1 MMVTRLAGTRSALAG
16 FGEAKRPTWQGTA
29 SEGRGP
35 PTADGLRSRPVPR
48 EPPGKTQ
55 PQLPAGSQPP
65 PGTGRK
71 TQGSHAQVPGVCKRT
86 ARTVVLATKTAAAC
100 AAAVAATHGGAAS
113 TCRFTKR
120 PDVLARPR
128 SAACPRCACVPPFP
142 GVRLGAPALG
152 RVTAP
157 CHRVWPGGKWERL
170 TTSRDGLAGTT
181 EPCAPALQPPGVRW
195 DLPARGGRGTRLQRA
210 RSSRRGAGGALRFS
224 QSRAPAETRLPLL
237 ARPLGAE

>member
-1 MMVTRLAGTRSALAG
+1 MSMVTRLAGTRSALAG

-100 AAAVAATHGGAAS
+100 AAAVAATHGGAVS

-120 PDVLARPR
+120 PT
-128 SAACPRCACVPPFP
+128 C
-142 GVRLGAPALG
+142 
-152 RVTAP
+152 
-157 CHRVWPGGKWERL
+157 
-170 TTSRDGLAGTT
+170 
-181 EPCAPALQPPGVRW
+181 
-195 DLPARGGRGTRLQRA
+195 
-210 RSSRRGAGGALRFS
+210 
-224 QSRAPAETRLPLL
+224 SRAHAQQPVCAVPACLPSPGCGWG
-237 ARPLGAE
+237 RPPWGA